1 MIVDEA
7 DRLNRLV
14 NDLLDL
20 SRIHAGAVRPALAV
34 NTVDDLLGASLRA
47 ANGSLRERRVDIDV
61 PHDALLAGT
70 FDFTQ
75 TLRILVNLLD
85 NAAKYSP
92 PETAIDVR
100 ARWEGDRLVIEVM
113 DRGGSVPEGERDRI
127 FEPFY
132 RPPGAPPDVRGHGL
146 GLSIARGLAEAQGG
160 SVRFAPRPGGGSI
173 FALELPA
180 ADTSVLETASGID
193 AERM

>member
-1 MIVDEA
+1 AGVIVDEA

-14 NDLLDL
+14 DDLLDL

-47 ANGSLRERRVDIDV
+47 ANGILRERRVDIDV
-61 PHDALLAGT
+61 PGDALLAGT

-75 TLRILVNLLD
+75 TLRILVNPLD

-92 PETAIDVR
+92 SEPPIAVR

-113 DRGGSVPEGERDRI
+113 DRGPSVPEDERDRI

-132 RPPGAPPDVRGHGL
+132 RPPGVPPDIRG
-146 GLSIARGLAEAQGG
+146 
-160 SVRFAPRPGGGSI
+160 
-173 FALELPA
+173 
-180 ADTSVLETASGID
+180 
-193 AERM
+193 